1 MNPGNDHPIN
11 GRPRAQGHA
20 NGRAEAQGGQ
30 GYAPQQRMQQG
41 AHGRP
46 ASFRGDEG
54 SQARQQRPSRDTLVQ
69 MYNAQDA
76 TRARNARMYSQEA
89 MQDFQQR
96 EAAAMERRQQR
107 EAFAAR
113 SREEQLAAARS
124 GRKGPGANSHMT
136 QAQAQQRARE
146 IRAMNRVRQP
156 LTTQESHD
164 QTQMSREAYEHER
177 ARRDVLSATRQNR
190 TSNREVI
197 DGRGSIDSRA
207 FNERNELVGYSIDEH
222 DKPEPLVDSTD
233 SPSRWNSHA
242 GQEFM
247 APEGRGFRRNADL
260 GSLSD
265 AISGRSDYKASKP
278 GFADIPLSVKL
289 LSLLIVV
296 LVIVLVVLLF
306 L

>member
-1 MNPGNDHPIN
+1 MNLDNN
-11 GRPRAQGHA
+11 PRNQ
-20 NGRAEAQGGQ
+20 
-30 GYAPQQRMQQG
+30 
-41 AHGRP
+41 
-46 ASFRGDEG
+46 
-54 SQARQQRPSRDTLVQ
+54 QQRPSRDTLVR

-76 TRARNARMYSQEA
+76 TRARNTRMYSQEA

-96 EAAAMERRQQR
+96 EARARERREQR
-107 EAFAAR
+107 EAFAAK
-113 SREEQLAAARS
+113 SREERAAAARS
-124 GRKGPGANSHMT
+124 GRAQAGPDSHMT

-156 LTTQESHD
+156 LTSQESHD
-164 QTQMSREAYEHER
+164 QTQMSREAYEQER

-207 FNERNELVGYSIDEH
+207 FNEKNELVGYSIDDR
-222 DKPEPLVDSTD
+222 DKPDPLVDSTE
-233 SPSRWNSHA
+233 STHRWNSHA
-242 GQEFM
+242 GQGFLDD
-247 APEGRGFRRNADL
+247 GRRGLGRNPDL

-265 AISGRSDYKASKP
+265 AISGRSDYRSAKP
-278 GFADIPLSVKL
+278 GFADIPLSIKL

-296 LVIVLVVLLF
+296 LVIVLVVLLV

>member
-1 MNPGNDHPIN
+1 MNPGNGNAGNRQPRMQRQAPTHAR
-11 GRPRAQGHA
+11 RPQD
-20 NGRAEAQGGQ
+20 
-30 GYAPQQRMQQG
+30 QQG
-41 AHGRP
+41 AQD
-46 ASFRGDEG
+46 A
-54 SQARQQRPSRDTLVQ
+54 QARPSRDTLVR

-76 TRARNARMYSQEA
+76 TRARNTRMYSQEA

-96 EAAAMERRQQR
+96 EARAMERRQQR

-113 SREEQLAAARS
+113 SREEQRAAARS
-124 GRKGPGANSHMT
+124 GRAGSATNTHMT
-136 QAQAQQRARE
+136 QAQAQQRARD

-164 QTQMSREAYEHER
+164 QTLMSREAYEQER
-177 ARRDVLSATRQNR
+177 ARRDVLSASRQNR

-207 FNERNELVGYSIDEH
+207 FNEKNELVGYSIDEH
-222 DKPEPLVDSTD
+222 DKPDPAIDSTD

-242 GQEFM
+242 GQGFGLGDM
-247 APEGRGFRRNADL
+247 RGLRRNTDL

-265 AISGRSDYKASKP
+265 AISGRSDYHRSNKP
-278 GFADIPLSVKL
+278 GFADIPMSIKL

-296 LVIVLVVLLF
+296 LLVVLVVLLF

>member
-1 MNPGNDHPIN
+1 MNPGNDNPIN
-11 GRPRAQGHA
+11 GRPLGQGRARA
-20 NGRAEAQGGQ
+20 RAEAQGGQ
-30 GYAPQQRMQQG
+30 GFAAQQRAQQA
-41 AHGRP
+41 AHGRQAPFRNGEGAP
-46 ASFRGDEG
+46 A
-54 SQARQQRPSRDTLVQ
+54 QQQRPSRDTLVQ
-69 MYNAQDA
+69 MYNAQGA

-113 SREEQLAAARS
+113 SREEQIAAARS

-146 IRAMNRVRQP
+146 IRAMNRVRKP

-233 SPSRWNSHA
+233 SQSRWNSHA

-247 APEGRGFRRNADL
+247 TQESRRFRRNADL

-265 AISGRSDYKASKP
+265 TISGRSDYKAAKP
-278 GFADIPLSVKL
+278 GFADIPMSVKL

-296 LVIVLVVLLF
+296 LLVVLVVLLF

>member
-1 MNPGNDHPIN
+1 MNPGNDNPIN
-11 GRPRAQGHA
+11 GRPLGQGRARA
-20 NGRAEAQGGQ
+20 RAEAQGGQ
-30 GYAPQQRMQQG
+30 GFAAQQRAQQA
-41 AHGRP
+41 AHGRQAPFRNGEGAP
-46 ASFRGDEG
+46 A
-54 SQARQQRPSRDTLVQ
+54 QQQRPSRDTLVQ

-113 SREEQLAAARS
+113 SREERIAAARS

-146 IRAMNRVRQP
+146 IRAMNRVRKP

-164 QTQMSREAYEHER
+164 QTQMSRETYEHER

-247 APEGRGFRRNADL
+247 TQESRGFRRNADL

-265 AISGRSDYKASKP
+265 AISGRSDYKAAKP
-278 GFADIPLSVKL
+278 GFADIPMSVKL

-296 LVIVLVVLLF
+296 LLVVLVVLLF

>member
-11 GRPRAQGHA
+11 GRPRAQVHTH
-20 NGRAEAQGGQ
+20 GRMEAQSGQ
-30 GYAPQQRMQQG
+30 GYASQQRAQQG
-41 AHGRP
+41 MHGRP

-113 SREEQLAAARS
+113 SREEQRAARS
-124 GRKGPGANSHMT
+124 GGKGPGAGSHMT

-247 APEGRGFRRNADL
+247 ALEGRGFRKNADL

-296 LVIVLVVLLF
+296 LLVVLVVLL
-306 L
+306 LL